1 MTTIDKA
8 KRALR
13 RMRKQCA
20 TDAGRACVDIAG
32 LILEDPAAF
41 GIPETASAETAA
53 RHWQNA
59 ARDWDKAAA
68 DGDIAAMKKAMEAK
82 QKANDALKK
91 AKAGKLH
98 AVG

>member
-1 MTTIDKA
+1 MATIDKA

-68 DGDIAAMKKAMEAK
+68 DGDIAAMVEAMEK
-82 QKANDALKK
+82 KKRGNKALEAVKS
-91 AKAGKLH
+91 GKLQ
-98 AVG
+98 AVR